1 MNSEVSVSLNDV
13 GGYCGPRLPAGDSA
27 RRQRQA
33 GYRALCRAGLSIF
46 TEMRLLGMFTF
57 SREEKVNSV
66 AGRVEDGQ
74 VPNLM
79 QKEP

>member
-1 MNSEVSVSLNDV
+1 
-13 GGYCGPRLPAGDSA
+13 
-27 RRQRQA
+27 
-33 GYRALCRAGLSIF
+33 
-46 TEMRLLGMFTF
+46 MFTF